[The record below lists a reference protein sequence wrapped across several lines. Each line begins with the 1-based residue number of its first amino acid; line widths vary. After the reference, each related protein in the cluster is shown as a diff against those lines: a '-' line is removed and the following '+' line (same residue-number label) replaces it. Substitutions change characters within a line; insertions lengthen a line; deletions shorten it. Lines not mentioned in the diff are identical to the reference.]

1 MMRECNVGQGF
12 IITGDIGDLKFV
24 DMYARAPS
32 IFKAVYERERN
43 LGHTYL
49 EDSNLI
55 STSASISARA

>member
-1 MMRECNVGQGF
+1 MRERNVRQGLT
-12 IITGDIGDLKFV
+12 ITDDIDNLKFV
-24 DMYARAPS
+24 AMYARAPS

-43 LGHTYL
+43 LGRIYL